1 MTITIAPVSDI
12 LGAEITGV
20 YMTRALNGDDLA
32 AIKQAF
38 LDHLVLRFRDQ
49 AMDARRLAAFSA
61 QFGEL

>member
-20 YMTRALNGDDLA
+20 DMTRVLNGDDLA

-38 LDHLVLRFRDQ
+38 LDHLVLRFRD
-49 AMDARRLAAFSA
+49 
-61 QFGEL
+61 